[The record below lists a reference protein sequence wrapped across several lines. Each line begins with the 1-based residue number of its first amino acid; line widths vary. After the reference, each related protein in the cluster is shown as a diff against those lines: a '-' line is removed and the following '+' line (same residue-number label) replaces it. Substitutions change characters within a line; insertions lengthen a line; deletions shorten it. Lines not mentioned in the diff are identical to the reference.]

1 MTGDRSVAAKAPR
14 IAVASIVQET
24 NTFSP
29 QASGLA
35 DFVAHG
41 LWVGAEAV
49 EQMRGTNTEFAG
61 AVETLEAAG
70 ATVVP
75 LLRAWAM
82 SGGVL
87 TDEAFGEL
95 RTMLI
100 DGLRAAGP
108 VDGVLLALHGALVA
122 ESGPAADAALTE
134 AVRELIG
141 PEVPMVVTHDLHANL
156 TTRIVVAADAVVGF
170 LTYPHVDQGDTGRR
184 GAELLLR
191 SIATGRRPR
200 TALAKRPMLV
210 PAEAQ
215 ALADPPMGR
224 LRRLADAELG
234 EDIVDVSLFPVQPW
248 LDVPELGFGVTVTS
262 WGDPVLAQEAA
273 DRVAAAA
280 WVARSS
286 FAVAVH
292 PVAGVVAALLPRPD
306 RGPVLL
312 VQSADSPTAGATA
325 DSAVVIAALVDAVG
339 IRSYATVVD
348 APAVDA
354 CHRAGVGGRV
364 EVTLGGTVDDRWSG
378 PVDVN
383 GRVGV
388 VGDSPVVLAGDS
400 MTGQEISMGRW
411 ATLDTSADGSGLTV
425 LVTERPAPTFDPAGY
440 RHAGLEP
447 AEADA
452 VLVRSATMYRA
463 GFRGIYSAAYVLD
476 LPGASTP
483 RLDYLEF
490 HRAPRPLYP
499 LDAAA
504 EES

>member
-1 MTGDRSVAAKAPR
+1 M
-14 IAVASIVQET
+14 ASIVQET

-29 QASGLA
+29 QPSGLA
-35 DFVAHG
+35 DFTAQG
-41 LWVGAEAV
+41 LWTGAAAV

-61 AVETLEAAG
+61 AVQTLEAAG
-70 ATVVP
+70 VTVVP
-75 LLRAWAM
+75 LVRAWAM

-87 TDEAFGEL
+87 TDEAFAAL
-95 RTMLI
+95 RAMLI

-122 ESGPAADAALTE
+122 ESEPAADASLTE
-134 AVRELIG
+134 MVRELIG
-141 PEVPMVVTHDLHANL
+141 PGVPLIVTHDLHANL
-156 TTRIVVAADAVVGF
+156 TTRVVAAADAVIGF

-191 SIATGRRPR
+191 AIATGRRPR
-200 TALAKRPMLV
+200 TAVAKRPMLV

-224 LRRLADAELG
+224 LRQLADAELG
-234 EDIVDVSLFPVQPW
+234 DDIVDVSLFPVQPW

-262 WGDPVLAQEAA
+262 WGDGETAQDAA
-273 DRVAAAA
+273 DRIADAA
-280 WVARSS
+280 WAARSS

-292 PVAGVVAALLPRPD
+292 PVADVVAALLPRPD
-306 RGPVLL
+306 GGPVLL

-325 DSAVVIAALVDAVG
+325 DSAVVIAALADAVG

-348 APAVDA
+348 EPAVA
-354 CHRAGVGGRV
+354 VCHAAGSGGRV
-364 EVTLGGTVDDRWSG
+364 EVTLGATLDARWSG
-378 PVDVN
+378 PVAVG
-383 GRVGV
+383 GRVGA
-388 VGDSPVVLAGDS
+388 VGESPVVLAGDS

-411 ATLDTSADGSGLTV
+411 ATLDTSIDGTGLAV
-425 LVTERPAPTFDPAGY
+425 LLTERPAPTFDPAGY

-447 AEADA
+447 ADADA

-463 GFRGIYSAAYVLD
+463 GFRGIYSVAYVLD